1 MSPKTLLFS
10 IVLVAILSACGSER
24 ALREAHKSFDAGKVD
39 ESLATLRAE
48 LKHEPTNAALRATYL
63 QLRDQAIVT
72 WLEAAKDAT
81 RKGSPTIA
89 RDDYQKVLKLDPD
102 NDRAKSGLQQLDA
115 DALHANWLD
124 QARTMAARKDVD
136 AAIALLRK
144 ILAEDPANG
153 PARTLSKSLEEQLER
168 PPVNLQMAAALK
180 RVLSIDFKDATLGQ
194 IFEVLSRTSG
204 INFVFDKD
212 VRTDQKTS
220 VFLTSTTVKEAID
233 VVLMTNQLEERTL
246 DRKTMLIYPN
256 TPAKLKDYK
265 SLTVRT
271 FFLAHADPEQVANT
285 LKTIVKTRDLIVDKK
300 ESTVI
305 MRDSPEAVS
314 IAEKL
319 VQLLDLPDPEV
330 MLEVEIL
337 EVDRDRLSSLGI
349 KYPDQLTLTP
359 LTNGSNNTL
368 TLADLGRL
376 TTAGVGATITPLT
389 VNASL
394 TTTDA
399 NLLANPRIR
408 VRSRETA
415 KILIGDK
422 VPNITSTSTA
432 TGFVSSNVQY
442 LDVGLKLEVTPV
454 IASDGEVEIKINL
467 EVSNI
472 ANQLT
477 TSQGT
482 IAYQIGTRSAA
493 TVLRLK
499 DGENQVLAGL
509 INDDDTRSANRVPGL
524 GQLPILGRLFSSHQ
538 NDSKK
543 TEIVLSIT
551 PHLIRSLP
559 SPDARLLAF
568 DSGTE
573 SNSRSLER
581 SDAGGNLVA
590 PSTSPAALPA
600 VSKEAPSGGAVA
612 ATPAS
617 ASSTIN
623 PSPGVPGTSAS
634 GPSVGSSAN
643 GGSDTT
649 NGTAQ
654 ATWLAPA
661 QAKVGEPFTVQL
673 VVNSSLPVTGIP
685 LAIGYDPKKLEVASV
700 VEGDFLKQGGVPTSF
715 QVRADSATGQIY
727 VTDTYTGDGQAAGAG
742 ATGQGAVLTATFKP
756 ISSANPTS
764 LAIVSMTPLGQ
775 NGTTV
780 PLALP
785 APQAIVVVP

>member
-1 MSPKTLLFS
+1 MSPKLLLS
-10 IVLVAILSACGSER
+10 SVVLVALLAACGSER
-24 ALREAHKSFDAGKVD
+24 TLRTAHDSFDAGKVD
-39 ESLATLRAE
+39 ESLATLQSA
-48 LKHEPTNAALRATYL
+48 LKKEPTNAALRATYL
-63 QLRDQAIVT
+63 ELRDQAEAT
-72 WLEAAKDAT
+72 WLQAARDAS
-81 RKGSPTIA
+81 RKGSVPIA
-89 RDDYQKVLKLDPD
+89 RENYQKVLKLDPE
-102 NDRAKSGLQQLDA
+102 NDRAKSGMQQIDIDA
-115 DALHANWLD
+115 RHAKWLD
-124 QARTMAARKDVD
+124 EAKAMAARKDTD
-136 AAIALLRK
+136 AAIALLRRL
-144 ILAEDPANG
+144 LAEDPGNAS
-153 PARTLSKSLEEQLER
+153 ARAQLNSMEEQMER
-168 PPVNLQMAAALK
+168 PTVNPQMAAALK
-180 RVLSIDFKDATLGQ
+180 RVLSIGFKDATLSQ
-194 IFEVLSRTSG
+194 VFEVLSRTSG

-220 VFLTSTTVKEAID
+220 VFLNNTTVKEAID
-233 VVLMTNQLEERTL
+233 VALMTNQLEERTL
-246 DRKTMLIYPN
+246 DGNTILIYPN

-265 SLTVRT
+265 PLTVRT

-285 LKTIVKTRDLIVDKK
+285 LKTIVKTRDLVVDKK
-300 ESTVI
+300 ENTVI

-359 LTNGSNNTL
+359 LTNGTNNTL

-376 TTAGVGATITPLT
+376 TTAGVAATVTPLT

-454 IASDGEVEIKINL
+454 ITTDGEVEIKINL

-509 INDDDTRSANRVPGL
+509 INDNDTHTANKVPGL
-524 GQLPILGRLFSSHQ
+524 GELPVLGRLFSSHQ
-538 NDSKK
+538 GDAKK

-573 SNSRSLER
+573 SNSRSLAK
-581 SDAGGNLVA
+581 SDIGGTVIPLSPAPAASVAIEKPIGAAVA
-590 PSTSPAALPA
+590 PVPASAGTAVHSAPA
-600 VSKEAPSGGAVA
+600 VSG
-612 ATPAS
+612 PA
-617 ASSTIN
+617 
-623 PSPGVPGTSAS
+623 AS
-634 GPSVGSSAN
+634 GPSAGPTANDGSDVAN
-643 GGSDTT
+643 GA
-649 NGTAQ
+649 AQ
-654 ATWLAPA
+654 VTWLAPT

-673 VVNSSLPVTGIP
+673 VMNSSVPVTGVP
-685 LAIGYDPKKLEVASV
+685 LAIGYDPKKLEVSNV
-700 VEGDFLKQGGVPTSF
+700 TEGDFLKQGGVQTSF
-715 QVRADSATGQIY
+715 QTRADVAAGQIY
-727 VTDTYTGDGQAAGAG
+727 VTDTHAGDGQTSGTG
-742 ATGQGAVLTATFKP
+742 ATGQGAILTATFKP

-764 LAIVSMTPLGQ
+764 LSIVSMIPVGL

-785 APQAIVVVP
+785 APQTIVVAP